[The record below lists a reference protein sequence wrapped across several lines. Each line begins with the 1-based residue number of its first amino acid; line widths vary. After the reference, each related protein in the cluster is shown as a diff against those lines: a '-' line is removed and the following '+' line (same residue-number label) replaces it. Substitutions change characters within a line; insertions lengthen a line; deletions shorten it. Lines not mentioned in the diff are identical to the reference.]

1 MKLQKALE
9 KAREDRYSEPAVS
22 GMSLEEGMDS
32 PNSGPLNSSGAT
44 AAIENAAPSARL
56 PRNDTSP
63 PSYDQA
69 TKVRLNPA
77 TLKSNRCLCYF
88 PDSDFSEH
96 YKVLRTQIQQRTE
109 EKGWRTIMI
118 TSALPCEGKTIT
130 AINLALTFAKAYS
143 QTVLL
148 VDADLR
154 KQDICHRLGFES
166 NVGLGD
172 YLINDVPF
180 SNIAVWPG
188 IEKMTVISGGK
199 TLQESTELLGSPKMK
214 RLTAEMKNRYRD
226 RYIIFDVPALLGQ
239 ADAIAFAPVV
249 DAVLMVVEEGVTS
262 MQQVKEAL
270 ALIPQEKFLGF
281 VMNKRLAS

>member
-9 KAREDRYSEPAVS
+9 KAREDRYSEPAVGGVSFDDGGKSLHSESPANDSISEIDQAVPS
-22 GMSLEEGMDS
+22 GRQS
-32 PNSGPLNSSGAT
+32 
-44 AAIENAAPSARL
+44 
-56 PRNDTSP
+56 RNDSSP

-69 TKVRLNPA
+69 TKVRLDPV
-77 TLKSNRCLCYF
+77 TLKHNRCFCYF
-88 PDSDFSEH
+88 PDSDFAEY

-118 TSALPCEGKTIT
+118 TSALPCEGKTLT

-154 KQDICHRLGFES
+154 KQDICDRLGFES
-166 NVGLGD
+166 KVGLGD

-214 RLTAEMKNRYRD
+214 RLTAEMKNRYHD
-226 RYIIFDVPALLGQ
+226 RYILFDVPALLGQ

-249 DAVLMVVEEGVTS
+249 DAVLMVVEEGKTS
-262 MQQVKEAL
+262 LQHVKEAL
-270 ALIPQEKFLGF
+270 KLIPQDKFLGF
-281 VMNKRLAS
+281 VMNNRLMS